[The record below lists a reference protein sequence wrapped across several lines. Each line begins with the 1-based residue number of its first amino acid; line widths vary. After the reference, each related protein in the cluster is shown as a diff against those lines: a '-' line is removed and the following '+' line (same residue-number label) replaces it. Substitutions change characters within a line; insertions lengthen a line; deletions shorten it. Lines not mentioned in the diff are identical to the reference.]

1 MCGGR
6 RRRKRAYSRRLDPGY
21 RGCVRRL
28 TWLAGLPAL
37 VVLAA
42 LATGAGSAAESTSS
56 VMTTSEVRASV
67 LPSGRTT
74 YRVYDDYV
82 REMRAL
88 ARTAPSLVVM
98 RSIGTTHE
106 GRPIW
111 ALEIASEVGRDDDG
125 RPVVAHYGLIH
136 AREWPSGEYL
146 MEFARDLVARH
157 RAGDA
162 RIRSAL
168 RNARVVLVPVLN
180 ADGFVASRQSVAPV
194 GLVPPI
200 DSADGEYRRKNC
212 RPKSAGETVQCAL
225 RRDDVGVDLNRN
237 FPAYWGG
244 AGASRAPLDETY
256 AGPGASS
263 EPETRALRGL
273 LRPLQT
279 TVVVAHHTFM
289 EDGAWLRQPG
299 FRDPAVWPSG
309 SVPADAP
316 TLGLSDAMVAAT
328 GWKADV
334 AYSLGDTTGA
344 SDDWSYVAQGSLVL
358 TAEAR
363 GRDFHASYRQM
374 VVAEYTGKVRGARG
388 GVREALLR
396 SVEIAA
402 EASNHA
408 VVKGV
413 APPGAMLEVERRVVL
428 PVCTGATARDT
439 CTGPA
444 AGPTET
450 LRSKLRVPASGRYVW
465 HLNPTDLPLVGDH
478 PWTMTCVGVRG
489 RGTARTVR
497 VPRGDSLT
505 VDFDEAACGGSASPR
520 AARVAIRTTMRG
532 PVVGNAWVLRA
543 VFNGPGTVASSTAI
557 SWDLNGDGRTD
568 RTGRSVVVV
577 PKRVGSSTVTVR
589 ARSAGGTATA
599 STVVIARA
607 LRPSRVVATTR
618 RLVRGGAIVFRV
630 PHDLYGEPPR
640 VRWDL
645 DGDGAFDDGAGSLVA
660 RRYDAAGTYRVA
672 ARVTR
677 AGGRVSTPRITLD
690 VRP

>member
-1 MCGGR
+1 M
-6 RRRKRAYSRRLDPGY
+6 
-21 RGCVRRL
+21 RRL

-37 VVLAA
+37 VVLVA
-42 LATGAGSAAESTSS
+42 LATGSGAASEPATSG
-56 VMTTSEVRASV
+56 VDTVDPRASA

-88 ARTAPSLVVM
+88 ARTAPSLVIM

-125 RPVVAHYGLIH
+125 RPVAAHYGLIH

-157 RAGDA
+157 RAGDV
-162 RIRSAL
+162 RIRAAL
-168 RNARVVLVPVLN
+168 RTARVVLVPVLN
-180 ADGFVASRQSVAPV
+180 PDGFVASRQSVAPI

-212 RPKSAGETVQCAL
+212 RPKTAGEAVQCAL

-244 AGASRAPLDETY
+244 AGASRAPSDETY

-273 LRPLQT
+273 LRSLQT
-279 TVVVAHHTFM
+279 TVVIAHHTFM

-299 FRDPAVWPSG
+299 FRDAAVWPSG
-309 SVPADAP
+309 GVPADAP

-344 SDDWSYVAQGSLVL
+344 SDDWSYVAQGSLAL

-374 VVAEYTGKVRGARG
+374 VIAEYTGAVRGARG
-388 GVREALLR
+388 GVREALVR

-402 EASNHA
+402 DTSNHA
-408 VVKGV
+408 VVEGV
-413 APPGAMLEVERRVVL
+413 APPGAVLEVERRVGL

-439 CTGPA
+439 CTGPV

-450 LRSKLRVPASGRYVW
+450 LRSRLRVPASGRYLW

-478 PWTMTCVGVRG
+478 PWTMTCVGVGG

-497 VPRGDSLT
+497 VPRGASLT
-505 VDFDEAACGGSASPR
+505 VDFDEAACGGGASTR
-520 AARVAIRTTMRG
+520 AARVGIRTTLRG
-532 PVVGNAWVLRA
+532 SVVGGAWVLRA
-543 VFNGPGTVASSTAI
+543 VFDGPGSVASPAAI
-557 SWDLNGDGRTD
+557 TWDLNGDGRAD
-568 RTGRSVVVV
+568 RTGRSVVVI
-577 PKRVGSSTVTVR
+577 PRRVGSSTVTVR
-589 ARSAGGTATA
+589 ARSAGGTTTA
-599 STVVIARA
+599 STVVVARA
-607 LRPSRVVATTR
+607 ARSSRVVATTR

-630 PHDLYGEPPR
+630 PHDLHADPPR

-645 DGDGAFDDGAGSLVA
+645 DGDGAFDDGVGSLVA

-677 AGGRVSTPRITLD
+677 AGARVSTPRITLV